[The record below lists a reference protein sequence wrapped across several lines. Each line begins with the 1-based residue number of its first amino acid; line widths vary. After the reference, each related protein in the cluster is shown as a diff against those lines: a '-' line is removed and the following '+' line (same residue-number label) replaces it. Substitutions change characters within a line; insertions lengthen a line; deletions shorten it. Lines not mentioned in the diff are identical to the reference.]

1 MMIILWIKQ
10 KTNEIL
16 KVNVNKSID
25 DSNISKSIFL
35 QKNKD
40 NFPIFNGSFKEA
52 LNRMIREN
60 KIKEINQLYQSILK
74 EIKKIYY
81 GYTHVEQQMYSK
93 INMFIRFADAN
104 DNTPMQIV
112 SKLKEILDMI
122 KFYLYIIPLI

>member
-1 MMIILWIKQ
+1 MKNIEDDDEDKIMINQKKIILFKENLEYIDTKEIEQ

-16 KVNVNKSID
+16 KVNVDKSID

-35 QKNKD
+35 PLNKD

-60 KIKEINQLYQSILK
+60 RIKEINQLYQSILK

-81 GYTHVEQQMYSK
+81 GYTHVEQ
-93 INMFIRFADAN
+93 
-104 DNTPMQIV
+104 
-112 SKLKEILDMI
+112 
-122 KFYLYIIPLI
+122 